1 LFFVPSFLLFR
12 QPRAI
17 VAVQEKEPEL
27 KEAGPA
33 QRAARLMRREKSGTA
48 LFASRARIVTAE
60 QTAKVVL
67 YDFCS
72 FASGRLPVPTP
83 YYPYVITQ

>member
-1 LFFVPSFLLFR
+1 
-12 QPRAI
+12 
-17 VAVQEKEPEL
+17 VQEKEPEL

-72 FASGRLPVPTP
+72 FASGRLPVHTP
-83 YYPYVITQ
+83 